1 MKSVGQGPGNV
12 QGKCR
17 ASYPYRYDGD
27 ADSRIT
33 DQAARRILAALP
45 ILLFVNFTALRISS
59 GQHLLVIVAA
69 GSWRMGSRM
78 SGLHRF
84 ADSVIAE
91 GEILLDFG
99 IGHALKAFGAERTVA
114 EERRELDEG

>member
-1 MKSVGQGPGNV
+1 
-12 QGKCR
+12 
-17 ASYPYRYDGD
+17 
-27 ADSRIT
+27 
-33 DQAARRILAALP
+33 LAALP